1 MAKELLRFAL
11 IGKDITH
18 SKSPDVYRSLLKSDI
33 DYHFLDYASEA
44 EIPPLPDLL
53 NIYPRISITAPYK
66 NYVFKQ
72 VDETIGLAG
81 DLQAVNAIK
90 LSDGKVSGTI
100 TDEPAFR
107 DIFREQY
114 SAITKAFILGDGA
127 MSRMSQKVLEDQNI
141 SFVVASRRLGNLGLL
156 SSLMAKE
163 SGELLVI
170 NACSR
175 QYRINFKS
183 AKSLKIW
190 DLNYGVP
197 ENKSFADENAH
208 QYQDGLELLIRQA
221 QYALRFWNL

>member
-1 MAKELLRFAL
+1 MAKNFLRFAL

-33 DYHFLDYASEA
+33 DYHFLDYASETDIPSLA
-44 EIPPLPDLL
+44 ELL
-53 NIYPRISITAPYK
+53 KFYPRISVTAPYK
-66 NYVFKQ
+66 NYVFNH
-72 VDETIGLAG
+72 VDETTGFAG

-90 LSDGKVSGTI
+90 LSNGKVLGTI

-107 DIFREQY
+107 DIFREEY
-114 SAITKAFILGDGA
+114 SAITKVFILGDGA
-127 MSRMSQKVLEDQNI
+127 MSRLSQKVLEDHNI
-141 SFVVASRRLGNLGLL
+141 PFVVASRRLGNLSLL
-156 SSLMAKE
+156 SSLMAE
-163 SGELLVI
+163 DAGELLII

-175 QYRINFKS
+175 QYRIDFKS

-197 ENKSFADENAH
+197 ENKAFADKNAH
-208 QYQDGLELLIRQA
+208 QYQDGSELLIRQA